1 MNKKIQKILSII
13 FASFFLFGISAF
25 AEKSESEEETYPVE
39 IKAKSAILMDCDSGK
54 ILMEKNSHEKLPP
67 ASVTKIMPLLLIT
80 EAIAQDKIALSDKVK
95 TSAHAAGK
103 GGSQIWLKEGEEMTV
118 DELLK
123 AVAVSSANDACCA
136 LGEYIA
142 GSEKAFIQL
151 MNNRAKELEMNDTV
165 FVNCSGL
172 DDTDTNYTSAHDIAV
187 MSRELMKYEEIITRY
202 TTIWMDSLRDGKTEL
217 VNTNKLVRFYAGTTG
232 LKTGT
237 TSKAGCC
244 LSATAKREGLH
255 LVAVVMG
262 SDNSTD
268 RFESAKA
275 MLDWGFSNY
284 ECVTPKIDK
293 KLITDVAVKKGE
305 IDFITPA
312 IPKIEPILVKKG
324 RASDIKQ
331 TISLAVEV
339 NAPVEKGQTLGTVE
353 FTLDGEKLAEYLL
366 LSPENADTLKLP
378 LAFKRLLARL
388 I

>member
-1 MNKKIQKILSII
+1 MKKIMRVLSFI
-13 FASFFLFGISAF
+13 FVAVFMFSVSAF
-25 AEKSESEEETYPVE
+25 AAKENYPVE
-39 IKAKSAILMDCDSGK
+39 IKAKSAILMDVTSGK
-54 ILMEKNSHEKLPP
+54 ILMEMNSHEKLPP
-67 ASVTKIMPLLLIT
+67 ASVTKIMPLLLFT
-80 EAIAQDKIALSDKVK
+80 EAIAEDKIALSDKVR
-95 TSAHAAGK
+95 TSAHSAGK

-118 DELLK
+118 DELMK
-123 AVAVSSANDACCA
+123 AVAVSSANDACCS

-151 MNNRAKELEMNDTV
+151 MNNRAKELGMNDTT

-187 MSRELMKYEEIITRY
+187 MSRELMKYKEIITRY

-244 LSATAKREGLH
+244 LSATAERDGLH

-268 RFESAKA
+268 RFETAKA
-275 MLDWGFSNY
+275 LLDWGFSNY
-284 ECVTPKIDK
+284 ESITPEIDK
-293 KLITDVAVKKGE
+293 KLVTDVLVVKGE
-305 IDFITPA
+305 QDKITPA
-312 IPKIEPILVKKG
+312 IPKAEPILVKKG
-324 RASDIKQ
+324 RSGDIKQ
-331 TISLAVEV
+331 TVTLSLAV
-339 NAPVEKGQTLGTVE
+339 NAPVEKGQTLGKVE
-353 FTLDGEKLAEYLL
+353 FSLDGEKLAEYNL
-366 LSPENADTLKLP
+366 LSSVNVDTLKLP
-378 LAFKRLLARL
+378 LAFKRLLMKL

>member
-1 MNKKIQKILSII
+1 MNKKIQKILSV
-13 FASFFLFGISAF
+13 FFSSFFLFGISAF
-25 AEKSESEEETYPVE
+25 AEKSESSEEAYPVE

-80 EAIAQDKIALSDKVK
+80 EAVAQDKIALSDKVK

-262 SDNSTD
+262 SDNSND

-284 ECVTPKIDK
+284 ECITPKIDK

-312 IPKIEPILVKKG
+312 IPKIDPILVKKG
-324 RASDIKQ
+324 RAGDIKQ
-331 TISLAVEV
+331 TISLAIEV

>member
-1 MNKKIQKILSII
+1 MMKKIIRVLSII
-13 FASFFLFGISAF
+13 ISAIFVFSVGAF
-25 AEKSESEEETYPVE
+25 AEEETYPVE
-39 IKAKSAILMDCDSGK
+39 IKAKSAILMDVTSGK
-54 ILMEKNSHEKLPP
+54 ILMKMNSHEKLPP
-67 ASVTKIMPLLLIT
+67 ASVTKIMPLLLFT
-80 EAIAQDKIALSDKVK
+80 EAIAEDKIALSDRVR

-118 DELLK
+118 DELMK

-151 MNNRAKELEMNDTV
+151 MNNRAKELGMNDTT

-187 MSRELMKYEEIITRY
+187 MSRELMKHKEIITRY

-244 LSATAKREGLH
+244 LSATAEREGLH

-262 SDNSTD
+262 SENSTD
-268 RFESAKA
+268 RFETAKA

-284 ECVTPKIDK
+284 ESITPEIDK
-293 KLITDVAVKKGE
+293 KLVTDVLVLKGE
-305 IDFITPA
+305 EDKVSPA
-312 IPKIEPILVKKG
+312 IPETEPILVRKG
-324 RASDIKQ
+324 RKGDIKQ
-331 TISLAVEV
+331 TVTLSVGV

-353 FTLDGEKLAEYLL
+353 FSLDGEKLAEYSL
-366 LSPENADTLKLP
+366 LSPSNVDTLKLP
-378 LAFKRLLARL
+378 LAFKRLLAKL

>member
-1 MNKKIQKILSII
+1 MKKIMRVLSFI
-13 FASFFLFGISAF
+13 FVAVFVFSVSAF
-25 AEKSESEEETYPVE
+25 AAKENYPVE
-39 IKAKSAILMDCDSGK
+39 IKAKSAILMDVTSGK
-54 ILMEKNSHEKLPP
+54 ILMEMNSHEKLPP
-67 ASVTKIMPLLLIT
+67 ASVTKIMPLLLFT
-80 EAIAQDKIALSDKVK
+80 EAIAEDKIALSDKVR
-95 TSAHAAGK
+95 TSAHSAGK

-118 DELLK
+118 DELMK
-123 AVAVSSANDACCA
+123 AVAVSSANDACCS

-151 MNNRAKELEMNDTV
+151 MNNRAKELGMNDTT

-187 MSRELMKYEEIITRY
+187 MSRELMKYKEIITRY

-244 LSATAKREGLH
+244 LSATAERDGLH

-268 RFESAKA
+268 RFETAKA
-275 MLDWGFSNY
+275 LLDWGFSNY
-284 ECVTPKIDK
+284 ESITPEIDK
-293 KLITDVAVKKGE
+293 KLVTDVLVVKGE
-305 IDFITPA
+305 QDKITPA
-312 IPKIEPILVKKG
+312 IPETEPILVKKG
-324 RASDIKQ
+324 RAGDIRQ
-331 TISLAVEV
+331 TVTLSLAV
-339 NAPVEKGQTLGTVE
+339 NAPVEKGQTLGKVE
-353 FTLDGEKLAEYLL
+353 FSLDGEKLAEYNL
-366 LSPENADTLKLP
+366 LSSVNVDALKLP
-378 LAFKRLLARL
+378 LAFKRLLMKL

>member
-1 MNKKIQKILSII
+1 MKKIIRVLSFI
-13 FASFFLFGISAF
+13 FVAVFVFSVSVF
-25 AEKSESEEETYPVE
+25 AAKENYPVE
-39 IKAKSAILMDCDSGK
+39 IKAKSAILMDVTSGK
-54 ILMEKNSHEKLPP
+54 ILMEMNSHEKLPP
-67 ASVTKIMPLLLIT
+67 ASVTKIMPLLLFT
-80 EAIAQDKIALSDKVK
+80 EAIAEDKIALSDKVR
-95 TSAHAAGK
+95 TSAHSAGK

-118 DELLK
+118 DELMK
-123 AVAVSSANDACCA
+123 AVAVSSANDACCS

-151 MNNRAKELEMNDTV
+151 MNNRAKELGMNDTT

-187 MSRELMKYEEIITRY
+187 MSRELMKYKEIITRY

-244 LSATAKREGLH
+244 LSATAERDGLH

-268 RFESAKA
+268 RFETAKA
-275 MLDWGFSNY
+275 LLDWGFSNY
-284 ECVTPKIDK
+284 ESITPEIDK
-293 KLITDVAVKKGE
+293 KLVTDVLVVKGE
-305 IDFITPA
+305 QDKITPA
-312 IPKIEPILVKKG
+312 IPKAEPILVKKG
-324 RASDIKQ
+324 RAGDIKQ
-331 TISLAVEV
+331 TVTLSLAV
-339 NAPVEKGQTLGTVE
+339 NAPVEKGQTLGKVE
-353 FTLDGEKLAEYLL
+353 FSLDGEKLAEYNL
-366 LSPENADTLKLP
+366 LSSVNVDALKLP
-378 LAFKRLLARL
+378 LAFKRLLMKL

>member
-1 MNKKIQKILSII
+1 MKKKLFKILSII
-13 FASFFLFGISAF
+13 ISAIMLF
-25 AEKSESEEETYPVE
+25 SVTSVAAEEKTYPVE
-39 IKAKSAILMDCDSGK
+39 IKAKSAILMDASSGK
-54 ILMEKNSHEKLPP
+54 ILMEMNAHEKLPP
-67 ASVTKIMPLLLIT
+67 ASVTKVMPLLLIV
-80 EAIAQDKIALSDKVK
+80 EAIAEDKIALSDKVR
-95 TSAHAAGK
+95 TSAHAASK

-151 MNNRAKELEMNDTV
+151 MNNRAKELGMNDTT

-172 DDTDTNYTSAHDIAV
+172 DDTDTNYTSAYDIAI
-187 MSRELMKYEEIITRY
+187 MSKELMKYEEIITRY

-244 LSATAKREGLH
+244 LSATAKRDGLH

-268 RFESAKA
+268 RFETAKA

-284 ECVTPKIDK
+284 ECITPKIDK
-293 KLITDVAVKKGE
+293 KLVTDVLVEKGE
-305 IDFITPA
+305 SDSVTPA
-312 IPKIEPILVKKG
+312 IPEIEPILVKKG
-324 RASDIKQ
+324 RAGDIKQ
-331 TISLAVEV
+331 TISLSVAV

-353 FTLDGEKLAEYLL
+353 FSLDGEKLAEYNL
-366 LSPENADTLKLP
+366 LSPVNVDALKLP
-378 LAFKRLLARL
+378 LAFKRLLMKL